1 MADDAPVVAEG
12 VGMQTRI
19 RAVVLLFTLAGLST
33 VSACSHKTAAV
44 EKVRADNVFEI
55 IWVTS
60 HESLLVDHPITG
72 YEDFKGTRFI
82 PPVDPVTRQRYEFH
96 RVGNKVTVC
105 AVFDEAT
112 PDFNGKEKIVFGDPM
127 VHSFGTWSHGPGR
140 QCISQDVWHPAGQ
153 PEGNLS
159 LNKKDC

>member
-1 MADDAPVVAEG
+1 MANEAFVVQKL
-12 VGMQTRI
+12 VGMRTRT
-19 RAVVLLFTLAGLST
+19 RAVVLLVTMVGLATAYG
-33 VSACSHKTAAV
+33 CHPKTPAA

-60 HESLLVDHPITG
+60 HEALLVVRPITG
-72 YEDFKGTRFI
+72 YEDFKGTKFI
-82 PPVDPVTRQRYEFH
+82 PPVDPVTGQRYEFH
-96 RVGNKVTVC
+96 REGNKVTVC

-112 PDFNGKEKIVFGDPM
+112 PDFNGKEKIRFGDPM

-153 PEGNLS
+153 SGGNLS
-159 LNKKDC
+159 LNKQDC